1 MPLVILGLIFIV
13 GIFIYYMVSTS
24 RGKDLEDGSD
34 GAEKDSRKRK
44 DDDLRKEDNVI
55 YLSDDIDKIKRNH
68 NIGGRE

>member
-24 RGKDLEDGSD
+24 SGKELEDGSE

-44 DDDLRKEDNVI
+44 DYDLRKEDNVI